1 MQPLQIKCKT
11 WPSCSSTMFQLVLQ
25 PKFLLK
31 HKYLTQ
37 VHLCH
42 GCWLF
47 HLMDRFSKTQTWGPG
62 WKILKLTPL
71 SCSEFI
77 KFVST
82 CKVVCCLFIKTALVS
97 DNHTPHII
105 HCSPAYSSKLTK
117 THFYKDNVDL
127 FEGWHLQKRNTEKH
141 CPSFWHE
148 LTRSMSESIG
158 SRCDKRIFQTA
169 YKQYPKVQRGLRFS
183 P

>member
-25 PKFLLK
+25 PKFPVKQISYSLTDPSVSWLLVVSPNGQIFK
-31 HKYLTQ
+31 N
-37 VHLCH
+37 
-42 GCWLF
+42 
-47 HLMDRFSKTQTWGPG
+47 SKTWGPG

-158 SRCDKRIFQTA
+158 SRCDENI
-169 YKQYPKVQRGLRFS
+169 S
-183 P
+183 DSI